1 MDEQD
6 FPLLSWI
13 PLRDEYLDEVLRL
26 EGRGPYATANQ
37 CPRCTTD
44 ADPSIRCSDCVGGEL
59 LCVPCI
65 LKLHSRNPL
74 HRVEKWNRTAF
85 ERVSLASLGLRI
97 QLGHPPG
104 TVCGHREPAR
114 SDFVVIHTNGIHIIN
129 LDFCGCG
136 LSSTLHRR
144 QQLLRFSWWPATAI
158 DPNTAATFAALKK
171 YHLLSLTGKL
181 TGYDA
186 WRTLELETDNT
197 GSSSLPDRLPSWMVM
212 IREWR
217 HIAMM
222 KRGGRGHDATGVA
235 GTADGEL
242 AVQCPA
248 CPLPGIN
255 LPESWEAAPS
265 NRAWLYRP
273 IVAMDANF
281 RMKNRMRSSKT
292 KDPGLHTGKAYFVP
306 DDKYDEHVAAHI
318 DQEEISGCSRFAALT
333 AANLKSTKGL
343 RVTGVGAIF
352 DARHDFWL
360 PNGLGDLQK
369 GERYCNMDYMFFSS
383 ISRIKTPSLLV
394 SYDIACQWHKNLPT
408 RAATHP
414 DWNLPDDIDF
424 AVPKFH
430 IAAHQEE
437 CQEEF
442 DLAKKR
448 GTGQTDGEG
457 PERGWSN
464 VNGAAASTKEMGPGG
479 RHDTVDDHCG
489 HANWRKIVG
498 LGSSLLRRM
507 KAALLQATEQGDI
520 YTEFTKSLE
529 LDHPEKLAEW
539 REQIHGWE
547 MHERGPNPYKKP
559 VSGACYAVRIIASM
573 PGFDNANTSF
583 RLKLRLDKNKDRD
596 GTSNQ
601 AARVQES
608 RTSILRLLH
617 RFRADQDVHM
627 HHIASIINVDEST
640 QSHNTLRPEHIKLYL
655 PSDLSER
662 ERAAA
667 CDPTLS
673 DMEAKFRYAGACQ
686 ALDDVRHQLR
696 FRTYVKRFKINNV
709 VGQRKNTR
717 ARTFQSRIDD
727 AVHRAAATYRLHR
740 AAYLRLVG
748 PGAWEK
754 RLRELLDEHLVGLGE
769 RLLDQIDL
777 ADIERVKEYL
787 RSRRGPSSTGES
799 RYTLPWIWYTAGGG
813 GEDEEAEIGDD
824 LKLEWFKTR
833 ARSTRWM
840 EEVLHLLEE
849 MRRVPET
856 FKVWAREW
864 GQRSTARSDIPAD
877 LAEGLAAYACKHV
890 AMYDALR
897 ERFTGQWESLQV
909 AATTFLSNRE
919 DDGMDVCAEAAE
931 PMMVN

>member
-1 MDEQD
+1 
-6 FPLLSWI
+6 
-13 PLRDEYLDEVLRL
+13 
-26 EGRGPYATANQ
+26 
-37 CPRCTTD
+37 
-44 ADPSIRCSDCVGGEL
+44 

-65 LKLHSRNPL
+65 VKLHSRNPL
-74 HRVEKWNRTAF
+74 HLVEKWNGTTF
-85 ERVSLASLGLRI
+85 ERTSLATLGLRI
-97 QLGHPPG
+97 QLNHPPD
-104 TVCGHREPAR
+104 TVCGHRESAR
-114 SDFVVIHTNGIHIIN
+114 SDFVVIHTNGIHTVN

-136 LSSTLHRR
+136 QSSTLHRR
-144 QQLLRFSWWPATAI
+144 QQLLRFSWWPATTI

-186 WRTLELETDNT
+186 WRSLELETDNSGT
-197 GSSSLPDRLPSWMVM
+197 SSLPDRLPAWMVM

-217 HIAMM
+217 HITIM
-222 KRGGRGHDATGVA
+222 KRGGRGHDETGVA

-255 LPESWEAAPS
+255 LPEDWEAAPR

-292 KDPGLHTGKAYFVP
+292 KDPGLHTGKAYFVA
-306 DDKYDEHVAAHI
+306 DEKYDEHVAAHI
-318 DQEEISGCSRFAALT
+318 DQDEMSGCSRFAALT
-333 AANLKSTKGL
+333 AANLKCTKGL
-343 RVTGVGAIF
+343 RVTGVGGIF
-352 DARHDFWL
+352 DARHEFWL
-360 PNGLGDLQK
+360 ANGLGDLQK
-369 GERYCNMDYMFFSS
+369 GERYCNMDYMFFNA
-383 ISRIKTPSLLV
+383 ISRLNTPSLLV
-394 SYDIACQWHKNLPT
+394 SYDIACQWHKNLSL

-464 VNGAAASTKEMGPGG
+464 INGAAASTKEMGPGG

-489 HANWRKIVG
+489 HANWRKVVG
-498 LGSSLLRRM
+498 LGPTLLRRM
-507 KAALLQATEQGDI
+507 KAGLAQATEQGDI

-539 REQIHGWE
+539 RKQIDEWEVHG
-547 MHERGPNPYKKP
+547 RGPNPYKKP
-559 VSGACYAVRIIASM
+559 VSDITVDEVRLELAQEDYEAVQSASIIASL
-573 PGFDNANTSF
+573 PAASAFILSGF
-583 RLKLRLDKNKDRD
+583 RLEVMQLKLRLDKTNDRD

-601 AARVQES
+601 AARLQES
-608 RTSILRLLH
+608 RTAILRLLH
-617 RFRADQDVHM
+617 RFRADQDIHM

-640 QSHNTLRPEHIKLYL
+640 QSHNTIRPEQIKLYL

-662 ERAAA
+662 ERATA

-717 ARTFQSRIDD
+717 ARAFQSRIDD
-727 AVHRAAATYRLHR
+727 AVNRAASTYRLHR

-748 PGAWEK
+748 PGTWEK
-754 RLRELLDEHLVGLGE
+754 RLRVLLDEHLVGLGE

-856 FKVWAREW
+856 FKFWAREW
-864 GQRSTARSDIPAD
+864 EQKSSARPNVPPE
-877 LAEGLAAYACKHV
+877 LAEGLAAYSCKHS
-890 AMYDALR
+890 AMYVSLR
-897 ERFTGQWESLQV
+897 ERFTGQWEDIQGT
-909 AATTFLSNRE
+909 AATFLSHRE
-919 DDGMDVCAEAAE
+919 DDGMDVDAEAAE
-931 PMMVN
+931 PMVVN